1 MDASERKERV
11 WALYAQEFSQ
21 RAIAEQLGISRRTV
35 GRILRRL
42 GRGSP
47 PPPVPPEE
55 TAGERSLQSAAPTTP
70 LSEWP
75 QESDLPLLEE
85 ARPQDAAEVRPGIA
99 APPQVESLPHIAR
112 QLYDGVHRIC
122 QVEAQ
127 QLHEAEMRACQAEEA
142 LSRAL
147 QALKDVRTE
156 QWKMMRNVTQPA
168 SEMLQAA
175 VQLLQLLPGQRR

>member
-1 MDASERKERV
+1 MDTNAREKRV
-11 WALYAQEFSQ
+11 WALHAQAYSQ
-21 RAIAEQLGISRRTV
+21 RAIAQQLGISRRTV
-35 GRILRRL
+35 GRFLQRL

-47 PPPVPPEE
+47 LPPVQPEE
-55 TAGERSLQSAAPTTP
+55 TAGERSVHSTAPTTP
-70 LSEWP
+70 LSEWL
-75 QESDLPLLEE
+75 QESGLPRMEE
-85 ARPQDAAEVRPGIA
+85 ARPEDAAEVGPGTA

-127 QLHEAEMRACQAEEA
+127 QLHEAEMRAYQAEEA

-147 QALKDVRTE
+147 RALKDVRTE
-156 QWKMMRNVTQPA
+156 QWTMMRNVTQPA

>member
-1 MDASERKERV
+1 MDASEREERV
-11 WALYAQEFSQ
+11 WALYAQAYSQ
-21 RAIAEQLGISRRTV
+21 RAIAQQLGISRRTV

-47 PPPVPPEE
+47 PPVPSEE
-55 TAGERSLQSAAPTTP
+55 TAGARSLQNAALTTP
-70 LSEWP
+70 LSEVP
-75 QESDLPLLEE
+75 QELRLPLLEE
-85 ARPQDAAEVRPGIA
+85 ARPEDAAEVRPGTA
-99 APPQVESLPHIAR
+99 APPQLESLPHIAR

-127 QLHEAEMRACQAEEA
+127 QLHDAEMRACQAEEA

-147 QALKDVRTE
+147 QALKDVGTE
-156 QWKMMRNVTQPA
+156 QWKMIRNVTQPA

-175 VQLLQLLPGQRR
+175 VQLLQLLPGKSC